1 MDGRYAIQ
9 VAGGKREHSHSY
21 VVIKAKG
28 AAERSNILGRLS
40 HVGLMDQL

>member
-21 VVIKAKG
+21 VVIKPKEPLSG
-28 AAERSNILGRLS
+28 AVSLDG
-40 HVGLMDQL
+40 

>member
-9 VAGGKREHSHSY
+9 VAGGKEGAQPQLCCH
-21 VVIKAKG
+21 KAKV
-28 AAERSNILGRLS
+28 AAEWSNILGRLS